1 MPRHPP
7 IALSS
12 LSIIYKDARVHCEI
26 LKKRASPPPTSHQ
39 QATRPANG
47 PQEGATNRQPT
58 LQDPTTCHRPN
69 PAPTQDPFHTNTLVV
84 LDTPGRTRPRLGQC
98 LPHQSPHQPTPHTG
112 MKAGTIPPSE
122 EVTSGL
128 PRKEV
133 IQPHLPVRLPCYDLV
148 LITDPTFDGSPHKG
162 WATGFGCYRLS

>member
-1 MPRHPP
+1 MLASTIQFSNNKQTPETPHTNRARHPWHRVATTRHPP
-7 IALSS
+7 
-12 LSIIYKDARVHCEI
+12 KQGRGR
-26 LKKRASPPPTSHQ
+26 KFQ
-39 QATRPANG
+39 N
-47 PQEGATNRQPT
+47 
-58 LQDPTTCHRPN
+58 PTTCHRPN

-122 EVTSGL
+122 EVTLGL